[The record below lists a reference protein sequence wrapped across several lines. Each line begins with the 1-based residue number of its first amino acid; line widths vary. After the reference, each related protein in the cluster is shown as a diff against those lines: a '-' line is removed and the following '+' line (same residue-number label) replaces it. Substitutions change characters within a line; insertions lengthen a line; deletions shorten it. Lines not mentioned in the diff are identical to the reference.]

1 MISRALLNA
10 PFFIPKDADLLRNR
24 KVNTKKRQNRHL
36 PELAFLIL
44 GTYFTAPF
52 FILPLQILPGYV
64 ADPDLSLFQRM
75 CNMQSAGKL
84 QQIQKS

>member
-1 MISRALLNA
+1 MGER
-10 PFFIPKDADLLRNR
+10 
-24 KVNTKKRQNRHL
+24 
-36 PELAFLIL
+36 IL
-44 GTYFTAPF
+44 GRGNLRGFLESFWGSFLHSKVLERLYVKKTVARIFARQFF

-64 ADPDLSLFQRM
+64 ADPDLSLFRRM

>member
-1 MISRALLNA
+1 MGER
-10 PFFIPKDADLLRNR
+10 
-24 KVNTKKRQNRHL
+24 
-36 PELAFLIL
+36 IL
-44 GTYFTAPF
+44 GRGNLRGFYEASGVLFLPSKVLERLYVKKTVARIFARQF
-52 FILPLQILPGYV
+52 FLILPLQILPGYV